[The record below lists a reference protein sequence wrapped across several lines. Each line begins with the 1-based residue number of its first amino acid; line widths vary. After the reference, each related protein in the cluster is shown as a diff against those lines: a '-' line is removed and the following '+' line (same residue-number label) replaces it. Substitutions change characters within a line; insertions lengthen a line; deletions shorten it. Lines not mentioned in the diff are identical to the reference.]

1 MSDQSPAASEEAAET
16 LAIVQGQPMASL
28 PKDLYIP
35 PDALE
40 VILETFYDNIK
51 QGTSITLTGF
61 GGFYVQP
68 KRPTWVF
75 KFNPGQKLKAVF
87 GWSSTYKGKV

>member
-1 MSDQSPAASEEAAET
+1 MPPDRIEKKEIIRQVAKRMNASES
-16 LAIVQGQPMASL
+16 VASQW
-28 PKDLYIP
+28 
-35 PDALE
+35 LE

>member
-1 MSDQSPAASEEAAET
+1 MPDRIEKKEVTKQLAERMNADEASAYQWLET
-16 LAIVQGQPMASL
+16 V
-28 PKDLYIP
+28 
-35 PDALE
+35 
-40 VILETFYDNIK
+40 LETFYDNIK
-51 QGTSITLTGF
+51 QGTTITLTGF

-87 GWSSTYKGKV
+87 GWSSTYKGKI